1 MQRRAAAS
9 ARLACRAFIVL
20 DMPVME
26 PLSPQLEAQ
35 DSPALAPAGL
45 ALRPLAFSV
54 AVFLIVHGI
63 SLGVW
68 RLFADPAQAVWKYA
82 PQPFGMYLFWGILV
96 LVFIGFNFGMAG
108 FSALK
113 QPVRGCAATVVT
125 LALSFAV
132 PAALVHG
139 YGALDPAFSAIN
151 GAGYG
156 AAGLIVLIGFYGFG
170 ILATG
175 MAGWPWSDSGLSPA
189 ASGLAQ
195 IAAGCCLTGLG
206 YFLLI
211 YPSVSAA
218 TAPHAILL
226 PLPVAIGWFYSVIV
240 AWLTTFLIFD
250 NWPWDRLARKSHMAL
265 AALAGNFLLGTA
277 LYAVHLALLRWI
289 LIPPGAVEK
298 IGAMLPSWPAQLGV
312 WIAFWLIF
320 WANVAGNWPTRFGAG
335 TNRAIRAASCW
346 GLGLISFFAYT
357 RWFAGA
363 VLHEAEI
370 VPGFGG
376 DPLTWVDLLNYV
388 MLVYAVYFEFY
399 GLSKKNG

>member
-26 PLSPQLEAQ
+26 PLSPDIEAQ
-35 DSPALAPAGL
+35 DTPALAPAGL

-68 RLFADPAQAVWKYA
+68 RLFADPAQAAWKYT

-139 YGALDPAFSAIN
+139 YGALDPAFSATN

-170 ILATG
+170 VLATG

-211 YPSVSAA
+211 YPSVSAT

-250 NWPWDRLARKSHMAL
+250 NWPWNRLTRKSHMAL

-277 LYAVHLALLRWI
+277 LYAVHLALLRWV

-298 IGAMLPSWPAQLGV
+298 IGSMLPSWPAQLGV

-335 TNRAIRAASCW
+335 TNRAVRAASCW

-363 VLHEAEI
+363 VLHEAQI

-388 MLVYAVYFEFY
+388 MLIYAVYFEFY

>member
-1 MQRRAAAS
+1 MHHRASGIGQR

-26 PLSPQLEAQ
+26 PLSPNIEAQ
-35 DSPALAPAGL
+35 DTPALAPAGF

-54 AVFLIVHGI
+54 AVFLIVHGV

-68 RLFADPAQAVWKYA
+68 RLFADPRQAVWQYA

-108 FSALK
+108 
-113 QPVRGCAATVVT
+113 
-125 LALSFAV
+125 
-132 PAALVHG
+132 
-139 YGALDPAFSAIN
+139 
-151 GAGYG
+151 
-156 AAGLIVLIGFYGFG
+156 
-170 ILATG
+170 
-175 MAGWPWSDSGLSPA
+175 WPWSGSGLSPA

-195 IAAGCCLTGLG
+195 LAAGACLTGLG

-211 YPSVSAA
+211 YPGISTA
-218 TAPHAILL
+218 TTPHAILL

-240 AWLTTFLIFD
+240 AWLATFLIFD
-250 NWPWDRLARKSHMAL
+250 NWPWSRLSRKSHMAL
-265 AALAGNFLLGTA
+265 AALGGNILLGTA
-277 LYAVHLALLRWI
+277 LYAVHLALLRWV

-320 WANVAGNWPTRFGAG
+320 WANVAGNWPNRFGAG

-346 GLGLISFFAYT
+346 GLGLISFLAYT

-388 MLVYAVYFEFY
+388 MLIYAVYFEFY
-399 GLSKKNG
+399 GLSKKTG

>member
-1 MQRRAAAS
+1 MES
-9 ARLACRAFIVL
+9 ISSNL
-20 DMPVME
+20 DVQE
-26 PLSPQLEAQ
+26 ELSFT
-35 DSPALAPAGL
+35 PAGFV
-45 ALRPLAFSV
+45 LRPFAFSV
-54 AVFLIVHGI
+54 VVFLIVHSI

-68 RLFADPAQAVWKYA
+68 RLFVDSRLAVWKYS

-113 QPVRGCAATVVT
+113 QPVRGCVATGLT
-125 LALSFAV
+125 LALGFLV
-132 PAALVHG
+132 PAVLVYG
-139 YGALDPAFSAIN
+139 YGALDPAFSAV
-151 GAGYG
+151 GGTGYG
-156 AAGLIVLIGFYGFG
+156 AVGLIVLIGFYGFG

-175 MAGWPWSDSGLSPA
+175 MAGWPWSDSGLSPVT
-189 ASGLAQ
+189 SGLAQ
-195 IAAGCCLTGLG
+195 LASGCCLTGLG

-211 YPSVSAA
+211 YPNISAA
-218 TAPHAILL
+218 SAPHAILL

-250 NWPWDRLARKSHMAL
+250 NWPWKMLGKKSHMAL
-265 AALAGNFLLGTA
+265 AALVGNFLLGTA
-277 LYAVHLALLRWI
+277 LYAGHLVLLRWV
-289 LIPPGAVEK
+289 LIPSDAIVK

-320 WANVAGNWPTRFGAG
+320 WANVAGNWPNRFGAG
-335 TNRAIRAASCW
+335 TNRVIRAALCW
-346 GLGLISFFAYT
+346 SLGLISFVVYT
-357 RWFAGA
+357 RWFAAA

-388 MLVYAVYFEFY
+388 MLIYAVYFEFY
-399 GLSKKNG
+399 GLSKKEDAFESEVQHLEGSSSSARGVS